1 MSDDLNQNVSQ
12 LDKMRKKTI
21 DSLGSAFKEFI
32 TTSPNYILVSKN
44 IMGDNISFT
53 GSMTL
58 DSFGKT
64 VKFAHQM
71 QLFSHLVDTDDHGK
85 QRLTRDAGMLNDL
98 TQREVNYKREE
109 SLVKYLLDDS
119 RKFPPILAVVTADWV
134 DPKDKGLE
142 KSFYDKKYWDDS
154 RNPIAKFDSCE
165 FIPLTEDLGLLNI
178 SKDYFIY
185 ALDGQHRLLGVKGL
199 QTLADKGSIT
209 FGKKNQDLSTVTG
222 IDDYP
227 VSNINRILN
236 EKISIEFVVGVKKD
250 ETRSEAKERVRTLFV
265 DINDKAQKLSKA
277 AGAALKDSGYNKVAK
292 KVLEMDYFIAKDLDK
307 EGSPEPIKVT
317 NLQAT
322 NPTDSSPEFTTLD
335 ILVHMAENLIQEPAW
350 KTNSKIKLS
359 KQESE
364 EKIEQH
370 SNTFAK
376 FIEKMAKL
384 ECLDQFMNTTDM
396 KASNFR
402 IYNHK
407 KTVDK
412 QYGAGNIL
420 FRRVGQITFA
430 KAIGDLMND
439 EENPMDLDKIFKKIY
454 AFEKNGG
461 FEKLDRP
468 SSIFYSILYDPNKVR
483 MIVSTANI
491 KLAADLLRYVLFQPF
506 KDEQREQIRQD
517 LIDKRRMRSINKVR
531 DYNGDNI
538 EFTEDENEGH
548 KKIYN
553 CELKLPETV

>member
-12 LDKMRKKTI
+12 LDEIRKRTI
-21 DSLGSAFKEFI
+21 NSLGSGFNEFI
-32 TTSPNYILVSKN
+32 KSNPNYILVSKN

-58 DSFGKT
+58 DNFGKT

-71 QLFSHLVDTDDHGK
+71 QLFSHMVETNDQGK
-85 QRLTRDAGMLNDL
+85 QILKRDAGMLNDL

-119 RKFPPILAVVTADWV
+119 RKFPPILAVITADWV
-134 DPKDKGLE
+134 DPKNPE
-142 KSFYDKKYWDDS
+142 NPVYDKKYWDDS
-154 RNPIAKFDSCE
+154 RNPVAKVDSCE

-199 QTLADKGSIT
+199 QALADKGSIT
-209 FGKKNQDLSTVTG
+209 FGKKTQDIAQVTG

-236 EKISIEFVVGVKKD
+236 EKISIEFVVGVKKE

-277 AGAALKDSGYNKVAK
+277 AGAALKDSGYNKIAK
-292 KVLEMDYFIAKDLDK
+292 KVLEMDNFLAKEVNKD
-307 EGSPEPIKVT
+307 GSGEPIKVT

-350 KTNSKIKLS
+350 KANSKIKLS
-359 KQESE
+359 KDETE
-364 EKIEQH
+364 ERVDQH
-370 SNTFAK
+370 TETFAK
-376 FIEKMAKL
+376 FIEKIGKL
-384 ECLDQFMNTTDM
+384 ECIDQFMNTTDM

-402 IYNHK
+402 IYTQI
-407 KTVDK
+407 KTADK
-412 QYGAGNIL
+412 SFGDGNIL
-420 FRRVGQITFA
+420 FRRVGQIAFA
-430 KAIGDLMND
+430 KAVGDLMND
-439 EENPMDLDKIFKKIY
+439 PENPMDLDKIFKKIY
-454 AFEKNGG
+454 LFEKNGG
-461 FEKLDRP
+461 FEKLDSP
-468 SSIFYSILYDPNKVR
+468 NSIFYCILFDPNKTG
-483 MIVSTANI
+483 MIVSSANI
-491 KLAADLLRYVLFQPF
+491 KLASDLLRYVLFQPF
-506 KDEQREQIRQD
+506 TDDRRENLRQD
-517 LIDKRRMRSINKVR
+517 LIDKRRIRSINKIR
-531 DYNGDNI
+531 DYNGDNLN
-538 EFTEDENEGH
+538 FTEEENEGN

-553 CELKLPETV
+553 CDLKLPETV

>member
-1 MSDDLNQNVSQ
+1 MENDLNQNVSQ
-12 LDKMRKKTI
+12 LDEIRKKTI
-21 DSLGSAFKEFI
+21 NSLGSGFSEFMK
-32 TTSPNYILVSKN
+32 SNPNYILVSKN
-44 IMGDNISFT
+44 KMGDNLSFT

-58 DSFGKT
+58 DNFGKT
-64 VKFAHQM
+64 IKFAHQM
-71 QLFSHLVDTDDHGK
+71 QLFSHMVETDDKGK

-119 RKFPPILAVVTADWV
+119 RKFPPILAVITADWV
-134 DPKDKGLE
+134 DPRDPENPK
-142 KSFYDKKYWDDS
+142 YDQEFWDDS
-154 RNPIAKFDSCE
+154 RNPIAKKDSCE

-178 SKDYFIY
+178 SNDFFIY

-209 FGKKNQDLSTVTG
+209 FGKKTQDLSTVTG

-227 VSNINRILN
+227 VSEINRILN

-277 AGAALKDSGYNKVAK
+277 AGAALKDTGYNKIAK
-292 KVLEMDYFIAKDLDK
+292 KVLEMDNFLAKEVDKDGLD
-307 EGSPEPIKVT
+307 PVKVT

-350 KTNSKIKLS
+350 KSNSKTKLS
-359 KQESE
+359 KE
-364 EKIEQH
+364 EAENKVEEH
-370 SNTFAK
+370 SATFAN
-376 FIEKMAKL
+376 FIEKMSKL
-384 ECLDQFMNTTDM
+384 QCLDQFMNTTDM

-402 IYNHK
+402 IYNQK
-407 KTVDK
+407 KTADK
-412 QYGAGNIL
+412 SFGAGNIL

-430 KAIGDLMND
+430 KAVGDLMND
-439 EENPMDLDKIFKKIY
+439 PENPMDLDKIFKKIY
-454 AFEKNGG
+454 IFEKKGG

-468 SSIFYSILYDPNKVR
+468 SSIFYSILFDPNKTR
-483 MIVSTANI
+483 MIVSGSNI
-491 KLAADLLRYVLFQPF
+491 KLASDLLRYVLFQPF
-506 KDEQREQIRQD
+506 TDDKRETLRQD
-517 LIDKRRMRSINKVR
+517 LIDKRRMRSINKIR

-538 EFTEDENEGH
+538 DFSEDDSDSN
-548 KKIYN
+548 KKTYN
-553 CELKLPETV
+553 CDLKLPETV

>member
-12 LDKMRKKTI
+12 LDEIRKKTLS
-21 DSLGSAFKEFI
+21 SLGSGFKEYMN
-32 TTSPNYILVSKN
+32 SNPNYILVSKN

-58 DSFGKT
+58 DNFGKT

-71 QLFSHLVDTDDHGK
+71 QLFSHMVDTNDQGK
-85 QRLTRDAGMLNDL
+85 QILKRDAGMLNDL

-134 DPKDKGLE
+134 DPKNPQNPE
-142 KSFYDKKYWDDS
+142 YDKKYWDES
-154 RNPIAKFDSCE
+154 RHPVAKLDSCE
-165 FIPLTEDLGLLNI
+165 FLPLTEDLGLLNI
-178 SKDYFIY
+178 SKNYFIY

-199 QTLADKGSIT
+199 QALADKGSHT
-209 FGKKNQDLSTVTG
+209 FGKKTQDLAQITG
-222 IDDYP
+222 VDDYP

-277 AGAALKDSGYNKVAK
+277 AGAALKDTGYNKVAK
-292 KVLEMDYFIAKDLDK
+292 KVLEKDNFLAKDINK
-307 EGSPEPIKVT
+307 EGSPDPVKVT

-335 ILVHMAENLIQEPAW
+335 ILVHMAENLIQEPSW
-350 KTNSKIKLS
+350 KANTKTKLS
-359 KQESE
+359 KE
-364 EKIEQH
+364 EEDEKVEQH
-370 SNTFAK
+370 TDTFAK
-376 FIEKMAKL
+376 FINKMSKL
-384 ECLDQFMNTTDM
+384 ECIDQFMNTTDM

-402 IYNHK
+402 IYNQK
-407 KTVDK
+407 KTADK
-412 QYGAGNIL
+412 SYGVGNIL

-430 KAIGDLMND
+430 KAVGDLMND
-439 EENPMDLDKIFKKIY
+439 SENPMDLDKIFKKIY
-454 AFEKNGG
+454 IFEKNGG
-461 FEKLDRP
+461 FEKLDRAH
-468 SSIFYSILYDPNKVR
+468 SIFYSILFDPNKSR
-483 MIVSTANI
+483 MIVSSANI
-491 KLAADLLRYVLFQPF
+491 KLASDLLRYVLFQPF
-506 KDEQREQIRQD
+506 TDEKRENLRQD
-517 LIDKRRMRSINKVR
+517 LIDKRRMRSINKIR
-531 DYNGDNI
+531 DYKDNNI
-538 EFTEDENEGH
+538 DFTEEENDSN

-553 CELKLPETV
+553 CDLKLPETV

>member
-12 LDKMRKKTI
+12 LDEMRKKTLS
-21 DSLGSAFKEFI
+21 SLGSGFREFMN
-32 TTSPNYILVSKN
+32 SNPNYILVSKN

-58 DSFGKT
+58 DNFGKT

-71 QLFSHLVDTDDHGK
+71 QLFSHMVETNDQGK
-85 QRLTRDAGMLNDL
+85 QILKRDAGMLNDL

-134 DPKDKGLE
+134 DPKGSDSPE
-142 KSFYDKKYWDDS
+142 YDKKYWDDS
-154 RNPIAKFDSCE
+154 RNPVAKFDSCE

-199 QTLADKGSIT
+199 QALADKGSIT
-209 FGKKNQDLSTVTG
+209 FGKKTQDLSQVTG

-277 AGAALKDSGYNKVAK
+277 AGAALKDTGYNKVAK
-292 KVLEMDYFIAKDLDK
+292 KVLEMDNFLAKDINK

-335 ILVHMAENLIQEPAW
+335 ILVHMAENLIQEPSW
-350 KTNSKIKLS
+350 KANSKTRLS
-359 KQESE
+359 KDEAE
-364 EKIEQH
+364 EKVEQH
-370 SNTFAK
+370 SETFAK
-376 FIEKMAKL
+376 FINKMSKL
-384 ECLDQFMNTTDM
+384 DCIDQFMNTTDM

-402 IYNHK
+402 IYNQK
-407 KTVDK
+407 KTADK
-412 QYGAGNIL
+412 SFGVGNIL

-430 KAIGDLMND
+430 KAVGDLMND
-439 EENPMDLDKIFKKIY
+439 PENPMDLDKIFKKVYI
-454 AFEKNGG
+454 FEKNGG

-468 SSIFYSILYDPNKVR
+468 ESIFYSILFDPNKSR
-483 MIVSTANI
+483 MIVSSANI
-491 KLAADLLRYVLFQPF
+491 KLASDLLRYVLFQPF
-506 KDEQREQIRQD
+506 TDEKRENLRQD
-517 LIDKRRMRSINKVR
+517 LIDKRKMRSINKIR
-531 DYNGDNI
+531 DYKGDNI
-538 EFTEDENEGH
+538 DFTEEENDSN

-553 CELKLPETV
+553 CDLKLPETV